1 MEELRL
7 GDQLARYDRAA
18 TVAAYIALP
27 TGGADRCGCV
37 HCRNFAAQRT
47 DAYPQAFRALLD
59 NLGIDPSKEGE
70 VYDMMGPFEANIRPM
85 GGWFYFVG
93 QLIEKGERLV
103 EAGDFKYWFQP
114 AFPRAPACF
123 GKQVSAIEFTTQV
136 PWVLNESRA

>member
-7 GDQLARYDRAA
+7 GDQIVRNDREA

-37 HCRNFAAQRT
+37 HCRNFAVQR
-47 DAYPQAFRALLD
+47 DDVYPQAFRALLD

-70 VYDMMGPFEANIRPM
+70 VYDKVGPFDDKIRAT

-93 QLIEKGERLV
+93 ALIERGERLMQ
-103 EAGDFKYWFQP
+103 AGDFEYWFQP
-114 AFPRAPACF
+114 SFPRAPACF
-123 GKQVSAIEFTTQV
+123 GESVAAIEFATRL
-136 PWVLNESRA
+136 PWILHENPY